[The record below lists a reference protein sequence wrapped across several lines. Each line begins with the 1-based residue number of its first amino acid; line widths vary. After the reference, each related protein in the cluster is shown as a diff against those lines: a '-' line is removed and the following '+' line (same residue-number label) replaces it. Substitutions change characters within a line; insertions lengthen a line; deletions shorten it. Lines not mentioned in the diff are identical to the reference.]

1 MSSDASEPATE
12 SALDALFYHTE
23 RVRFIHWHQFSGAK
37 SAVHLVALIAIL
49 AFITGL
55 SNLSQ
60 EVILLDGPLAA
71 FVPAPESY
79 VRFSGVFF
87 AVLLAGVTFGLN
99 RRKRLAWYV
108 GVVTLPLATVM
119 PLTALQT
126 NDIPLLLLILVTLP
140 LLVYNREQFDRTL
153 DLSPLQIAALSSI
166 GAVLVYGTV
175 GTYAL
180 RDQFAAVETWG
191 DAVYYVIVTIATVG
205 YGDITPV
212 TPETKWFSLSVILLG
227 TGAFT
232 AAIGTLLIPAIE
244 KRMAAAVGNMTP
256 SELSFFEDHVLVLGY
271 GDITEPLLDEL
282 VETVDVVVV
291 TERTEDATAL
301 KERGINVL
309 TDDPT
314 EKATLYDARIETA
327 RGVVVA
333 TEDDAQDVMAII
345 AARQTN
351 PDIHVVAAANDHQHI
366 DKLEQVGADTVIS
379 PTLIAGQLLGQSV
392 LGTSISILEENAAD
406 DETATEEV
414 PDDET
419 TTEEVPDNETATEEA
434 ADDETAGAVDH
445 E

>member
-23 RVRFIHWHQFSGAK
+23 RVRFIYWQQFSGAK
-37 SAVHLVALIAIL
+37 STVHLVALIAIL
-49 AFITGL
+49 AFVTGL

-87 AVLLAGVTFGLN
+87 AVLFAGVTFGLN

-126 NDIPLLLLILVTLP
+126 NDIPLLLLILVTFP
-140 LLVYNREQFDRTL
+140 LLAYNRVEFDQTL

-180 RDQFAAVETWG
+180 RDQFVDVTSWS
-191 DAVYYVIVTIATVG
+191 DAIYYVIVSIATVG
-205 YGDITPV
+205 YGDITPL
-212 TPETKWFSLSVILLG
+212 TTEARWFSLSIILLG

-271 GDITEPLLDEL
+271 GDITEPLLEEL

-291 TERTEDATAL
+291 TESTEVASVL

-314 EKATLYDARIETA
+314 EKASLHDARIETA

-333 TEDDAQDVMAII
+333 TEDDARDVLAII
-345 AARQTN
+345 AVKQTN
-351 PDIHVVAAANDHQHI
+351 PDVFVVAAANDHQHL
-366 DKLEQVGADTVIS
+366 DKLEQVGADEVIS

-392 LGTSISILEENAAD
+392 LGESMSLGGDSENE
-406 DETATEEV
+406 DES
-414 PDDET
+414 
-419 TTEEVPDNETATEEA
+419 EA
-434 ADDETAGAVDH
+434 AEEHT
-445 E
+445 